1 MTERQRERAREHPAD
16 PGAVSLPEAAWLA
29 WPCLTQEA
37 KDWCR
42 SLSFWK
48 GTGELSL
55 EASTSLAPGVSPGPR
70 SAEEEE
76 DDDEEEEEEE
86 EEGEVAV
93 EEAAGGVAVLEVREV
108 VRPAF
113 CCSRRF

>member
-1 MTERQRERAREHPAD
+1 M
-16 PGAVSLPEAAWLA
+16 
-29 WPCLTQEA
+29 
-37 KDWCR
+37 
-42 SLSFWK
+42 
-48 GTGELSL
+48 
-55 EASTSLAPGVSPGPR
+55 APGVGPGPR

-76 DDDEEEEEEE
+76 DDDEEEEEE